1 MDWQCDNSCMTD
13 SDDGLE
19 NWQNR
24 IYELHGHRC
33 ARITKSI
40 RWLGAQVR
48 VLPNSDDLSDPKQF
62 IEQFLDQIPD
72 PQKRETLDLVFR
84 PTVAR
89 WRDNHKKYIP
99 SWKSCQKSLHLR
111 FVDQFQEVHSR
122 FDG

>member
-1 MDWQCDNSCMTD
+1 MTD
-13 SDDGLE
+13 LDDGLE

-24 IYELHGHRC
+24 LYELHGHRC

-48 VLPNSDDLSDPKQF
+48 VLPNSDDLSNPEQF

-84 PTVAR
+84 PPAAR
-89 WRDNHKKYIP
+89 WRDNHKKYILVG
-99 SWKSCQKSLHLR
+99 KLVRNL
-111 FVDQFQEVHSR
+111 FT
-122 FDG
+122 